1 MVFHMTF
8 EGTTLSQF
16 GYSGGA
22 LRNKVLWGSRTLGI
36 RVCNTQ
42 TDRSLLN
49 ANFKFGESV
58 KIAFLEAPI
67 HPSLVG
73 VIKLPV

>member
-1 MVFHMTF
+1 MGVKDPGHTS
-8 EGTTLSQF
+8 LQ
-16 GYSGGA
+16 YP
-22 LRNKVLWGSRTLGI
+22 
-36 RVCNTQ
+36 

-58 KIAFLEAPI
+58 RIAFLEAPI